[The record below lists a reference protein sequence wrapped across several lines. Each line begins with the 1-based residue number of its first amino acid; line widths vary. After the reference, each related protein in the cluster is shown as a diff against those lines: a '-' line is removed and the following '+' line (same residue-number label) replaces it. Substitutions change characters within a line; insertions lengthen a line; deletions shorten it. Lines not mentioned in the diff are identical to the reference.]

1 MSEEPR
7 RRRAPAMSPE
17 DRREAIV
24 QATLPLVVKA
34 GANVTTSQIAAAAGI
49 AEGTV
54 FRVFKDKAELLDA
67 VIQRALLS
75 DEEVA
80 RIKAVPANLSIE
92 KRLVEATSTVSGYLD
107 RMWSV
112 MGALRE
118 SGYQPSQEDHE
129 KHKGPQAGMQRVS
142 NAIAE
147 LFSDADLRTSPE
159 HAARLLL
166 GFVFTN
172 RLQGKGFGETT
183 VDPEQLVELF
193 LHGALKPGGAND

>member
-67 VIQRALLS
+67 CVQRALHS
-75 DEEVA
+75 DEEIA
-80 RIKAVPANLSIE
+80 LLQAIPSDVPLE
-92 KRLVEATSTVSGYLD
+92 ERLTAGVEAFSGYLD
-107 RMWSV
+107 RMW
-112 MGALRE
+112 GLIGTLRE
-118 SGYQPSQEDHE
+118 SGYHPHDEEHQ
-129 KHKGPQAGMQRVS
+129 KHKGPPIGMQQLSDAV
-142 NAIAE
+142 AD
-147 LFSDADLRTSPE
+147 LFGDADLRVDA
-159 HAARLLL
+159 HLAARMLL
-166 GFVFTN
+166 GAVFTN
-172 RLQGKGFGETT
+172 RMGSGFGQTAAE
-183 VDPEQLVELF
+183 PAAIVELF
-193 LHGALKPGGAND
+193 LHGALKGGDR

>member
-54 FRVFKDKAELLDA
+54 FRVFKDKAELLEA
-67 VIQRALLS
+67 CVQRALHS

-80 RIKAVPANLSIE
+80 RLDAIPSDVPLE
-92 KRLVEATSTVSGYLD
+92 ERLTAGVAAFSGYLD
-107 RMWSV
+107 RMWGLI
-112 MGALRE
+112 GALRE
-118 SGYQPSQEDHE
+118 SGYHPNDEDHK
-129 KHKGPQAGMQRVS
+129 KHKGPPIGMQQLSDAVGR
-142 NAIAE
+142 
-147 LFSDADLRTSPE
+147 LFGDADLRVSPDL
-159 HAARLLL
+159 AGRMLL
-166 GFVFTN
+166 GTVFTN
-172 RLQGKGFGETT
+172 RMGSGFGQTAAE
-183 VDPEQLVELF
+183 PAAIVELF
-193 LHGALKPGGAND
+193 LHGALKGETR

>member
-1 MSEEPR
+1 
-7 RRRAPAMSPE
+7 MSPE

-24 QATLPLVVKA
+24 QATLPLVMKD

-54 FRVFKDKAELLDA
+54 FRVFKDKAELLGACID
-67 VIQRALLS
+67 RALLS
-75 DEEVA
+75 DDEVA
-80 RIKAVPANLSIE
+80 RIRAVPADLPIE
-92 KRLVEATSTVSGYLD
+92 QRLVEATSTVTGYLD

-142 NAIAE
+142 SAIAE
-147 LFSDADLRTSPE
+147 LFGDAELRTSPE

-172 RLQGKGFGETT
+172 RLQGKGFGEMT
-183 VDPEQLVELF
+183 VEPGQLVELF
-193 LHGALKPGGAND
+193 LHGALTSGGPDD

>member
-24 QATLPLVVKA
+24 QATLPLVVKD

-54 FRVFKDKAELLDA
+54 FRVFKDKAELLGA
-67 VIQRALLS
+67 VIQRALLA
-75 DEEVA
+75 DDEVA
-80 RIKAVPANLSIE
+80 RIEAVSTDLPIE
-92 KRLVEATSTVSGYLD
+92 QRLVEATGTVTGYLD

-129 KHKGPQAGMQRVS
+129 KHKGPPAGMQRVS

-147 LFSDADLRTSPE
+147 LFGDADLRTSHE

-183 VDPEQLVELF
+183 VEPAQLVELF
-193 LHGALKPGGAND
+193 LHGALKSGGADV

>member
-24 QATLPLVVKA
+24 QATLPLVVEA

-54 FRVFKDKAELLDA
+54 FRVFKDKAELLGA
-67 VIQRALLS
+67 CIQRALLS
-75 DEEVA
+75 DDEVA
-80 RIKAVPANLSIE
+80 RIRAVPAGLPIE
-92 KRLVEATSTVSGYLD
+92 ERLVEAASTVSGYLD
-107 RMWSV
+107 RMWTV

-129 KHKGPQAGMQRVS
+129 KHRGPQAGMQRVS
-142 NAIAE
+142 DAIAE
-147 LFSDADLRTSPE
+147 LFDDVELRTSPE

-172 RLQGKGFGETT
+172 RLQGKGFGEKS
-183 VDPEQLVELF
+183 VEPAELVELF
-193 LHGALKPGGAND
+193 LHGALKTGGSDD

>member
-1 MSEEPR
+1 
-7 RRRAPAMSPE
+7 MSPE

-34 GANVTTSQIAAAAGI
+34 GANVTTSQIATAAGI

-54 FRVFKDKAELLDA
+54 FRVFKDKAELLKA

-75 DEEVA
+75 DDEVA
-80 RIKAVPANLSIE
+80 AINAIPEDLPLQD
-92 KRLVEATSTVSGYLD
+92 RLVVAVESVLGYLD
-107 RMWSV
+107 RMWGV

-118 SGYQPSQEDHE
+118 SGWRPDHDDNE
-129 KHKGPQAGMQRVS
+129 KHKGPPEGMQRISSAV
-142 NAIAE
+142 AG
-147 LFSDADLRTSPE
+147 LFGDAGMRTTPE

-172 RLQGKGFGETT
+172 RLQGEGFGETT
-183 VDPEQLVELF
+183 AEPVQLVELF
-193 LHGALKPGGAND
+193 LHGALTPGGNTCLSS